1 LLENIMKMA
10 RPSRL
15 LALLA
20 LSAVLSA
27 CGYKGPLYHP
37 PAEEPPAADTAPR

>member
-1 LLENIMKMA
+1 MNKL
-10 RPSRL
+10 RSSRL

-20 LSAVLSA
+20 LSVFLSA

-37 PAEEPPAADTAPR
+37 PAQEAADAQAAPR